1 MSSGQAAARAAVP
14 ARRRRKGS
22 ESPNPPRRA
31 SARLTSMMKAP
42 ASTPG
47 TNPARKSR
55 AMEAPVTAPKRII
68 GMDGGMRIAMVA
80 DAEST
85 AAAKGAG

>member
-1 MSSGQAAARAAVP
+1 
-14 ARRRRKGS
+14 
-22 ESPNPPRRA
+22 
-31 SARLTSMMKAP
+31 
-42 ASTPG
+42 
-47 TNPARKSR
+47 
-55 AMEAPVTAPKRII
+55 MEAPVTAPKRII